1 MLGVAAGLFGRGAR
15 LLGHALR
22 TVRALTAKVGEYRC
36 AERRGRQHGA
46 GARNLPR
53 PRGRAPRR
61 QFARSLLS
69 EQPLGGCARLALVA
83 LIATGRDDTAQH
95 VVGELDS
102 ADVETLLDTQQASV
116 DEQRERARCG
126 AGLRK
131 TAQQALF

>member
-36 AERRGRQHGA
+36 AERRGR
-46 GARNLPR
+46 AR
-53 PRGRAPRR
+53 RG

-102 ADVETLLDTQQASV
+102 ADVETLLDTQQA
-116 DEQRERARCG
+116 
-126 AGLRK
+126 AGG
-131 TAQQALF
+131 